1 MRLGIAGAGMIV
13 NEFLPLLKQID
24 GLELAAIW
32 NRNPEKAAALAVT
45 YEIPHVAAT
54 YEDLLASGI
63 DTVYLGLPND
73 LHPRY
78 AIQAMEAGVNAIVE
92 KPLAANFR
100 EAEQLAAISEQT
112 GCFVFEAL
120 STPYLDSIPVLQRWL
135 PELGTLK
142 LAESRFTQFSSRYRR
157 FQAGDAAPAFD
168 PNHAGGALMDLG
180 VYTLSLL
187 TTLLG
192 DPSGLQYHANLERGI
207 DTSGILT
214 LHYPGTQAVCVFAK
228 DCGSPPLALLEGT
241 EGTIRIDGHPG
252 RIERLTL
259 TRRGGTEEH
268 FTDLSFPTLPHFRAA
283 LQAWEDG
290 DTAFFSRR
298 LSASLQISRLLT
310 EARCQAS
317 IVFPN
322 DTLEQ

>member
-1 MRLGIAGAGMIV
+1 MDMKLGIAGAGMIV

-32 NRNPEKAAALAVT
+32 NRSREKAAALAAAFGIPLVT
-45 YEIPHVAAT
+45 AT
-54 YEDLLASGI
+54 YEELLASGI

-73 LHPRY
+73 LHACF
-78 AIQAMEAGVNAIVE
+78 AIRAMEAGVNAIVE
-92 KPLAANFR
+92 KPLAANLR
-100 EAEQLAAISEQT
+100 EAEQLAAVSGKT

-120 STPYLDSIPVLQRWL
+120 STPYLDSIPVLQSWL

-157 FQAGDAAPAFD
+157 FQAGELAPAFD

-192 DPSGLQYHANLERGI
+192 EPSGFQYHANPERGV

-214 LHYPGTQAVCVFAK
+214 LQYPGTQAACVFAK

-252 RIERLTL
+252 RIERLTMI
-259 TRRGGTEEH
+259 RRDGSEER

-283 LQAWEDG
+283 LRAWEAQDK
-290 DTAFFSRR
+290 AFFARR
-298 LSASLQISRLLT
+298 LDASLQISRLLT
-310 EARCQAS
+310 EARRQAG
-317 IVFPN
+317 ICFPC
-322 DTLEQ
+322 DR